1 MAWVACWDTLEHCQ
15 PHLLAHA
22 IVAVGVLMDDAI
34 HVQVQAVELRDER
47 PVLKVLVNERVA
59 LRQPSIELGNSHGV
73 GRLETPVAG
82 VVQGPP
88 PSDDTAGSAQDQW
101 ENVGRECQ
109 AGKPRGAGI
118 TQCNNTKTEKREAH
132 VNSSSLCGGQTPAA
146 CPPTST
152 NNAPCL
158 LCKPP
163 CSIQGHRDPTH
174 VTGSSFVQSGAPP
187 RTVQEG
193 SARSFYHRH
202 ILYVFG
208 HSRHLE
214 PAPALPTT

>member
-1 MAWVACWDTLEHCQ
+1 
-15 PHLLAHA
+15 
-22 IVAVGVLMDDAI
+22 MDDAI

-118 TQCNNTKTEKREAH
+118 TQCNNTKTENVRHTSIPVLSVGAKHLRRARQQARTTH
-132 VNSSSLCGGQTPAA
+132 LASFASLLVQYRATETLRTSPAA
-146 CPPTST
+146 VSFKVVRRHG
-152 NNAPCL
+152 
-158 LCKPP
+158 LCKRVQRDH
-163 CSIQGHRDPTH
+163 SIIAMHCMF
-174 VTGSSFVQSGAPP
+174 SA
-187 RTVQEG
+187 TVD
-193 SARSFYHRH
+193 
-202 ILYVFG
+202 I
-208 HSRHLE
+208 
-214 PAPALPTT
+214 